1 MAIIPFFSSCSKIYN
16 GLKNILKEVA
26 HEMEE
31 DMKKP
36 PFEPLEG
43 YKIFKIER
51 RNLNDWH
58 NYKFP
63 YIQMEDKEVERKV
76 NVLLQMENFGVVFN
90 GSDGSCEDGIDHIVR
105 CSYEGKPTTK
115 FYDESFLRNLCI
127 KIATT
132 HSDGIDTYFC
142 YNFNPKTGELYHLE
156 DFFSEE
162 NYYLFQSKLLGYEVT
177 DEEDLVDFL
186 YFEFNQTQIG
196 ARISLSSRF
205 DLTKYL
211 KINIS
216 DIEPLLND
224 YGRAALITG
233 EELEKYHTNLLPLV
247 YEGTIGEE
255 LVYYL
260 REHPFKGERD
270 RLFFRNTGKYGKRN
284 EEVSLLEIP
293 EQRKIF
299 IDEREK
305 KDVRYCD
312 LFWYDVQILIKHI
325 DKERGSKGLKPGDRD
340 YFPHYDYKDFGTDL
354 FCYRVIGDGLEGYYQ
369 TPCPW
374 DHKLTVTGFDYSEDE
389 EFRRR
394 EDEEEYKDRIEDYGI
409 KPRKYQV
416 KLKKM

>member
-156 DFFSEE
+156 DFSV
-162 NYYLFQSKLLGYEVT
+162 K
-177 DEEDLVDFL
+177 
-186 YFEFNQTQIG
+186 
-196 ARISLSSRF
+196 
-205 DLTKYL
+205 K
-211 KINIS
+211 
-216 DIEPLLND
+216 
-224 YGRAALITG
+224 
-233 EELEKYHTNLLPLV
+233 
-247 YEGTIGEE
+247 TIIC
-255 LVYYL
+255 
-260 REHPFKGERD
+260 FKV
-270 RLFFRNTGKYGKRN
+270 N
-284 EEVSLLEIP
+284 
-293 EQRKIF
+293 
-299 IDEREK
+299 
-305 KDVRYCD
+305 C
-312 LFWYDVQILIKHI
+312 
-325 DKERGSKGLKPGDRD
+325 
-340 YFPHYDYKDFGTDL
+340 
-354 FCYRVIGDGLEGYYQ
+354 
-369 TPCPW
+369 W
-374 DHKLTVTGFDYSEDE
+374 DMK
-389 EFRRR
+389 
-394 EDEEEYKDRIEDYGI
+394 
-409 KPRKYQV
+409 
-416 KLKKM
+416 